1 MAAPTREIVYAHPS
15 PGRAR
20 YGAFIMAAV
29 VALIV
34 LWPSYK
40 VLGPLGFAVAAVAT
54 AGVLAWMRRFGAA
67 GALTALKVESDP
79 DAKVLR
85 LEHRGGAVEVPW
97 AEITAVESGTIQTG
111 EGLTLDA
118 VTLRR
123 GEGEPVVFSVTS
135 AGAAEG
141 AARAIRAV
149 MGEGATTEG

>member
-1 MAAPTREIVYAHPS
+1 MEAPTREIVYAHPA

-20 YGAFIMAAV
+20 YGAWVMAAL

-34 LWPSYK
+34 LWPTYK
-40 VLGPLGFAVAAVAT
+40 VLGPLAFAVVAVAT
-54 AGVLAWMRRFGAA
+54 AGALAWLRRYGGG
-67 GALTALKVESDP
+67 GALTALKVESDA
-79 DAKVLR
+79 DARVLR
-85 LEHRGGAVEVPW
+85 LEHRGGALEVPW
-97 AEITAVESGTIQTG
+97 SEVTAVESGTVQTG

-123 GEGEPVVFSVTS
+123 GERDPVVFSVTS

-149 MGEGATTEG
+149 MGEGKTAEE